1 MDDEIEPH
9 PEGDADP
16 SGPAPEPSGAAIDPE
31 VDALFEDWLAADGSA
46 GGPSPERRPAEGS
59 VPSPPGD
66 RQPTLVDALAGD
78 AEVDTAVLAS
88 ETGADTAAASA
99 SRRFVLFSIAGATY
113 AVLGQFVTEVER
125 VPKITPVPRVPA
137 WLRGVTSLRGEVVSL
152 IDLRILLGLEHASLH
167 NGRLLVVRLLDE
179 EFSAGLVVDEV
190 DQIAAIPEADLHPP
204 ASPLEGALAPY
215 LTAVGQVRDRFV
227 AVLDLDALLHSAEI
241 RQFDDRRD
249 AEPAA

>member
-1 MDDEIEPH
+1 MDDETERDRD
-9 PEGDADP
+9 GDADP
-16 SGPAPEPSGAAIDPE
+16 SGPAPEPSGAAVDPE

-46 GGPSPERRPAEGS
+46 SGIPPERRPAEGPVS
-59 VPSPPGD
+59 SPPDD

-78 AEVDTAVLAS
+78 AEVDTAVLAP
-88 ETGADTAAASA
+88 ETGPDPAAASGR
-99 SRRFVLFSIAGATY
+99 RRFVLFSIAGSTY
-113 AVLGQFVTEVER
+113 AVLEQFVTEVER

-137 WLRGVTSLRGEVVSL
+137 WLRGVTSLRGEVLSL

-167 NGRLLVVRLLDE
+167 NGRLLVARLLDE

-190 DQIAAIPEADLHPP
+190 DQIAAIPEADLRPP